1 MGKVIIE
8 FNDVVYRKIR
18 KVVEIET
25 EAEFEEIKIKIE
37 EQAEEYLYEDSE
49 VIDRE
54 NGGFCDIEIIKED

>member
-1 MGKVIIE
+1 MGTVIIE

-25 EAEFEEIKIKIE
+25 EAELEEIKIKIE
-37 EQAEEYLYEDSE
+37 EQDEEFLYEDSE

-54 NGGFCDIEIIKED
+54 NGGFCDIEITKED